1 MKRLSEEELRFDL
14 QAWLWAE
21 AAVIEMARG
30 LRGGGGWE
38 QWAVVQFLRWQD
50 AKYQGDGGVNYQRE
64 WPLQE
69 GPKSRRF
76 DIAYNCVAGQPAP
89 DAEHPLIFSQ
99 WKTGY
104 NDNTVSA
111 EVTKDIQTL
120 VEPLRAA
127 HVPAPWLPL
136 IVVFGPPGV
145 TFAGSWT
152 PENAPPA
159 TQVRIT
165 LSTADTWKAFGLL

>member
-21 AAVIEMARG
+21 APAIEMVRG

-38 QWAVVQFLRWQD
+38 QWSVIQFLRWQH
-50 AKYQGDGGVNYQRE
+50 AKYQGAGGVNYQRE
-64 WPLQE
+64 LQLQ
-69 GPKSRRF
+69 GPRPRRF
-76 DIAYNCVAGQPAP
+76 DIAYNCVAGQPPP
-89 DAEHPLIFSQ
+89 DAEHPLILSQ

-104 NDNTVSA
+104 NDNAVSA

-127 HVPAPWLPL
+127 NMPAPWLPL
-136 IVVFGPPGV
+136 IVVFGPLSV

-152 PENAPPA
+152 PQDAPPG
-159 TQVRIT
+159 TQIRIT
-165 LSTADTWKAFGLL
+165 LSTADTWKTYNLI